1 MRIVLL
7 VIGLLGINSS
17 MALGQDWNGS
27 YYCVGEAAGG
37 LSYDART
44 KKWKGVEFNPKS
56 KFILRLQY
64 IRMRETNPEGP
75 PRTIDDYRVIIKQLG
90 AYSLT
95 CGRLYLEDEFVGIHS
110 DGSTEEVDC
119 IGGTYIFNMKK
130 ERFLL
135 VNGEGFIDGTDN
147 NDKTPSIEAGTC
159 TKID

>member
-1 MRIVLL
+1 MRIVLF
-7 VIGLLGINSS
+7 VIGLIGINSS
-17 MALGQDWNGS
+17 MALAQSWNGS

-37 LSYDART
+37 LGYDARI
-44 KKWKGVEFNPKS
+44 KKWRGIEFNPKS

-64 IRMRETNPEGP
+64 IRMRENKPEGP

-90 AYSLT
+90 AYSWT
-95 CGRLYLEDEFVGIHS
+95 CVRFYLEDESVGIHS

-130 ERFLL
+130 GRFLL
-135 VNGEGFIDGTDN
+135 VNREGFIDSNDN